1 LARLPALSSRLLLRL
16 LPLVLLARVAGLP
29 IAAIAQ
35 EAPSDAVSSAA
46 RIVKANG
53 GEDRLLRLFRFR
65 ETYFIGSSQRGT
77 DRESLLEPPAHWWV
91 DGKDRV
97 IEEKE
102 PAVWLVWAWTL
113 QPLTDPATT
122 LALLPSVTNGNSVAH
137 GLKLTGRVQP
147 EMHVY
152 FETKT
157 DLLTR
162 IDWNGRRYQFS
173 APVVVDGARVPTR
186 IDAFLAD
193 GSPFLRTQLRDIERV
208 ARAPGS
214 PAQPQPKT
222 GAESAK

>member
-1 LARLPALSSRLLLRL
+1 
-16 LPLVLLARVAGLP
+16 
-29 IAAIAQ
+29 
-35 EAPSDAVSSAA
+35 
-46 RIVKANG
+46 
-53 GEDRLLRLFRFR
+53 
-65 ETYFIGSSQRGT
+65 
-77 DRESLLEPPAHWWV
+77 
-91 DGKDRV
+91 
-97 IEEKE
+97 
-102 PAVWLVWAWTL
+102 
-113 QPLTDPATT
+113 
-122 LALLPSVTNGNSVAH
+122 
-137 GLKLTGRVQP
+137 
-147 EMHVY
+147 MHVY